1 MALRYQNPA
10 ASTKALQSR
19 TRICLGVALR
29 TAFPQGVC
37 CMKPYNFRVFIEQD
51 AESWRRFFPPL
62 KDKGA
67 STWGNTGEQA
77 LKDIQK
83 VLSKIVAER

>member
-1 MALRYQNPA
+1 
-10 ASTKALQSR
+10 
-19 TRICLGVALR
+19 
-29 TAFPQGVC
+29 
-37 CMKPYNFRVFIEQD
+37 MKPYNFRVFIEQD